1 MGMESRITLLL
12 IVFFIIVGIVKQ
24 IISFIN
30 LKKKLNFTEDY
41 REKLITLV
49 NTLASTRKLD
59 NAIYYNLTES
69 VIKMQ
74 QELGEDGILA
84 QFEDKLTGVRA
95 TNYQYLI
102 NFLPSLRNIDFGNSI
117 ILERYYSA
125 VYYCDDMFVRHIGCL
140 KDCINCTKKSFF
152 NPFLCF
158 SFGVRVV
165 ITLPVLI
172 TKWFGFMSDSKYTKI
187 LQSGFITSLN
197 MIITISG
204 FVSSIISITIGWN
217 DFIKMISSLF
227 NK

>member
-1 MGMESRITLLL
+1 MEKKITLLL

-84 QFEDKLTGVRA
+84 
-95 TNYQYLI
+95 
-102 NFLPSLRNIDFGNSI
+102 
-117 ILERYYSA
+117 
-125 VYYCDDMFVRHIGCL
+125 
-140 KDCINCTKKSFF
+140 
-152 NPFLCF
+152 
-158 SFGVRVV
+158 
-165 ITLPVLI
+165 
-172 TKWFGFMSDSKYTKI
+172 
-187 LQSGFITSLN
+187 
-197 MIITISG
+197 
-204 FVSSIISITIGWN
+204 
-217 DFIKMISSLF
+217 
-227 NK
+227 

>member
-1 MGMESRITLLL
+1 MEKKITLLL

-24 IISFIN
+24 IISYIN

-41 REKLITLV
+41 REKLISLV
-49 NTLASTRKLD
+49 NTLASTKKLD
-59 NAIYYNLTES
+59 NAIYYDLTES

-84 QFEDKLTGVRA
+84 QFEDNLTGFRA

-117 ILERYYSA
+117 ILDRYNTATYC
-125 VYYCDDMFVRHIGCL
+125 CDDMFIRHIGCL
-140 KDCINCTKKSFF
+140 KNCINRTKKSFF

-158 SFGVRVV
+158 SFGVRFI

-172 TKWFGFMSDSKYTKI
+172 IKWFGFMSDSKYTKI

-204 FVSSIISITIGWN
+204 FVSSIISITIGWK
-217 DFIKMISSLF
+217 DFIKIISSLY

>member
-1 MGMESRITLLL
+1 MGMEKKITLLL

-24 IISFIN
+24 IISYIN

-41 REKLITLV
+41 REKLISLV
-49 NTLASTRKLD
+49 KTLASTKKLD
-59 NAIYYNLTES
+59 NAIYYDLTES

-84 QFEDKLTGVRA
+84 QFEDNLTGFRA

-117 ILERYYSA
+117 ILDRYNTA
-125 VYYCDDMFVRHIGCL
+125 THCCDDMFIRHIGCL
-140 KDCINCTKKSFF
+140 KNCINRTKKSFF

-158 SFGVRVV
+158 SFGVKFI
-165 ITLPVLI
+165 ITLPFSI
-172 TKWFGFMSDSKYTKI
+172 IKWFGFMSDSKYTKI

-204 FVSSIISITIGWN
+204 FVSSIISITIGWK
-217 DFIKMISSLF
+217 DFIKIISSLY

>member
-84 QFEDKLTGVRA
+84 
-95 TNYQYLI
+95 
-102 NFLPSLRNIDFGNSI
+102 
-117 ILERYYSA
+117 
-125 VYYCDDMFVRHIGCL
+125 
-140 KDCINCTKKSFF
+140 
-152 NPFLCF
+152 
-158 SFGVRVV
+158 
-165 ITLPVLI
+165 
-172 TKWFGFMSDSKYTKI
+172 
-187 LQSGFITSLN
+187 
-197 MIITISG
+197 
-204 FVSSIISITIGWN
+204 
-217 DFIKMISSLF
+217 
-227 NK
+227 

>member
-1 MGMESRITLLL
+1 MESRITLLL

-84 QFEDKLTGVRA
+84 
-95 TNYQYLI
+95 
-102 NFLPSLRNIDFGNSI
+102 
-117 ILERYYSA
+117 
-125 VYYCDDMFVRHIGCL
+125 
-140 KDCINCTKKSFF
+140 
-152 NPFLCF
+152 
-158 SFGVRVV
+158 
-165 ITLPVLI
+165 
-172 TKWFGFMSDSKYTKI
+172 
-187 LQSGFITSLN
+187 
-197 MIITISG
+197 
-204 FVSSIISITIGWN
+204 
-217 DFIKMISSLF
+217 
-227 NK
+227 

>member
-1 MGMESRITLLL
+1 MENKITLLL

-102 NFLPSLRNIDFGNSI
+102 NFLPSLRKIDFGNSI
-117 ILERYYSA
+117 ILDRYNDS
-125 VYYCDDMFVRHIGCL
+125 VFCCDDMFVRHIGTI
-140 KDCINCTKKSFF
+140 KNNISDVKKTFF

-158 SFGVRVV
+158 SFGVKFI
-165 ITLPVLI
+165 ITLPI
-172 TKWFGFMSDSKYTKI
+172 SIMKWFGFISEKNYTKI
-187 LQSGFITSLN
+187 LQSVIIKIFN
-197 MIITISG
+197 MIMTILS
-204 FVSSIISITIGWN
+204 FISSIISVTIGWN
-217 DFIKMISSLF
+217 DFIQMVSSLF
-227 NK
+227 SK